1 MQQQKA
7 LFSGAFLVEPSLV
20 KRLGG
25 EVFEA
30 SREFR
35 QDPKAYVASA
45 IKGDGLGGN
54 RRKTLFRFGLA
65 MGIVVYAIAFT
76 IVLVTWMIAHAHA
89 KTDDDNLETIHMV
102 NPDDFKPQQIDL
114 VKGDKKAGG
123 GGGGGKNT
131 PAPASKGQLPRFS
144 LVPPLIAPDPKPV
157 LKPPTLAVPETVMVD
172 PRLQPKHDDLA
183 VTGLPT
189 GVVGPPSNGPGSGGG
204 IGSGSGG
211 GVGSGNGAGVG
222 PGNGYGMGGGN
233 PGLGG
238 GSRDGVATK
247 VDTLPRALNLPHP
260 NYTEE
265 ARKNKVQGMIQAR
278 VLVGL
283 DGTVKS
289 VSLISHLPD
298 GLDEE
303 AIRAIH
309 QMRFSPAM
317 RSGQAVNYYIKL
329 EVEFNLR

>member
-7 LFSGAFLVEPSLV
+7 LFSEAFLVQPSLV
-20 KRLGG
+20 KRLGD
-25 EVFEA
+25 ELFEA

-35 QDPKAYVASA
+35 TDPRSYILTA
-45 IKGDGLGGN
+45 IKGDGIGGQ
-54 RRKTLFRFGLA
+54 RRKTLLRFGLA
-65 MGIVVYAIAFT
+65 MGIVVYAVAFT
-76 IVLVTWMIAHAHA
+76 VVLVTWMLAHAHA
-89 KTDDDNLETIHMV
+89 KTTDGDSNVIHMV
-102 NPDDFKPQQIDL
+102 NPDDFKPQQVD
-114 VKGDKKAGG
+114 VNNGAKKAGG

-131 PAPASKGQLPRFS
+131 PTPPSKGQLPKFS
-144 LVPPLIAPDPKPV
+144 LTPPLIAPDPKPV
-157 LKPPTLAVPETVMVD
+157 LVPPKIAVPETVMVD

-189 GVVGPPSNGPGSGGG
+189 GVEGPPSNGPGSGGG

-211 GVGSGNGAGVG
+211 GVGSGDGMGVG
-222 PGNGYGMGGGN
+222 PGHGFNMGGGG

-238 GSRDGVATK
+238 SGRDGVATK
-247 VDTLPRALNLPHP
+247 VDVMPRALNRPRP

-265 ARKNKVQGMIQAR
+265 ARKNKVQGVVRAR

-283 DGTVKS
+283 DGSVKN
-289 VSLISHLPD
+289 VTLISHLPD

-303 AIRAIH
+303 AISAIH
-309 QMRFSPAM
+309 KMRFSPAM
-317 RSGQAVNYYIKL
+317 RSGQAVNYSVTL